1 MPRKEK
7 YLFDR
12 MTFTVHKSLCEIAH
26 RYDGF
31 ILDQYGVMHNG
42 KDSLPGAVDCVKTLS
57 SLGKKLVI
65 LSNTSA
71 PAQTALDKLPK
82 LGFDPGHFVGAVTSG
97 EEASKYIRDK
107 YCCKVKGETT
117 KAIFLTWADDAV
129 SKKFIDKCQNLKT
142 TLNFNEAELVIA
154 HGSEIFHGGEPQGEN
169 VSLGSFMEDG
179 DLSLVEPILKKCKEN
194 NLPMICANPDFVVK
208 VGDGSI
214 AHMPGEI
221 ITLNCFETP
230 PKNIQR

>member
-1 MPRKEK
+1 
-7 YLFDR
+7 
-12 MTFTVHKSLCEIAH
+12 
-26 RYDGF
+26 
-31 ILDQYGVMHNG
+31 
-42 KDSLPGAVDCVKTLS
+42 
-57 SLGKKLVI
+57 LGKKLVI

-97 EEASKYIRDK
+97 EEASRYIRDK
-107 YCCKVKGETT
+107 YCCKVKDEPTR
-117 KAIFLTWADDAV
+117 AIFLTWADSAV
-129 SKKFIDKCQNLKT
+129 SKKFIDKCKNLKPT
-142 TLNFNEAELVIA
+142 VNFDEAELVIA
-154 HGSEIFHGGEPQGEN
+154 HGSEIFHGESQGES

-179 DLSLVEPILKKCKEN
+179 DLSLIEPLLKKCKEK

-221 ITLNCFETP
+221 IKSNCSEA
-230 PKNIQR
+230 